1 LSCSHLFVFPS
12 ERNFA
17 ILRCATLFLGCVPLR
32 TRPSKKLAHKSSE
45 KLAHK
50 STTKKFKRYK
60 NKTKGE
66 IMAIRN
72 VVQVGDEVLRKRCF
86 EVETFDESLHT
97 LLDDMKDT
105 VKKEQGAGLAAPQVG
120 VLRRVV
126 VVDVE
131 EGYFELIN
139 PVILSQKG
147 EQTGWEGCLSVKG
160 KSGGVSRPMKVKIRF
175 QDRNGE
181 TYLLQAKGFF
191 ARAICHEL
199 DHLDG
204 VLYIDKATHI
214 EKA

>member
-1 LSCSHLFVFPS
+1 
-12 ERNFA
+12 
-17 ILRCATLFLGCVPLR
+17 
-32 TRPSKKLAHKSSE
+32 
-45 KLAHK
+45 
-50 STTKKFKRYK
+50 
-60 NKTKGE
+60 
-66 IMAIRN
+66 MAIRN
-72 VVQVGDEVLRKRCF
+72 VVQVGDDVLRQKCF
-86 EVETFDESLHT
+86 PVETFDEGLWA

-120 VLRRVV
+120 ILRRVV

-131 EGYFELIN
+131 EGYFEFVN

-147 EQTGWEGCLSVKG
+147 EQTSWEGCLSVRG
-160 KSGGVSRPMKVKIRF
+160 KSGIVSRPMKVKLAY

-181 TYLLQAKGFF
+181 KYVLQAKGFF

-214 EKA
+214 EKN